1 MIDSSALLLAIVM
14 TTPAEYLDD
23 HNNNN
28 NFVSFNS
35 LGDIMQRLCWPH
47 THTMNMECEAKISP
61 TTTYHQVSSDQKLAK
76 ALNKA
81 LYTFRLKQRKRDRSL
96 HQ

>member
-14 TTPAEYLDD
+14 TTPAEYLDE
-23 HNNNN
+23 NNNKN
-28 NFVSFNS
+28 YVSFNS

-47 THTMNMECEAKISP
+47 THTMNMECEVKSVP
-61 TTTYHQVSSDQKLAK
+61 VSEVKAQSVPSLTK
-76 ALNKA
+76 ALN
-81 LYTFRLKQRKRDRSL
+81 TFKSPDRKQRFST